1 MMVIPAVDLRGGKCV
16 RLFQGRAEAETVFSD
31 DPVAT
36 ARHWAE
42 LGASRLHLVDLDG
55 AFAGAPRQTGLIAE
69 IIKVL
74 SVPVEAGGGL
84 RDLAAL
90 ERLFVA
96 GVRWAVLGTRAALD
110 PGFLR
115 DACSRFP
122 DRIIVAVDATGG
134 KVAVEG
140 WKRMLDA
147 AATDLASQAA
157 KAGAAAILYTD
168 ISRDGTELGPNLAET
183 GRVARAAGIPVLASG
198 GVGSLDDLRRLAL
211 IPGVDGAVV
220 GRALYT
226 GAVDLKRALEAVQ
239 QC

>member
-31 DPVAT
+31 DPVRT

-69 IIKVL
+69 IVEALGI
-74 SVPVEAGGGL
+74 PVEAGGGI
-84 RDLAAL
+84 RDLPAL
-90 ERLFVA
+90 EHLFVA

-110 PGFLR
+110 PGFLG

-122 DRIIVAVDATGG
+122 DRIIVAVDATRG

-140 WKRMLDA
+140 WKRMLDT
-147 AATDLASQAA
+147 AATDLAGQAVE
-157 KAGAAAILYTD
+157 AGAAAILYTD
-168 ISRDGTELGPNLAET
+168 ISRDGTERGPNLAET
-183 GRVARAAGIPVLASG
+183 RKVARAAGVPVLASG
-198 GVGSLDDLRRLAL
+198 GVGSLDDLKRLAEV
-211 IPGVDGAVV
+211 PGVAGAVV